1 MCLVAFCHGDPV
13 SSKDWERDWA
23 EGYAE
28 RVYEWI
34 RECKDWE
41 KNLSV
46 EIGKWAKKFAKMEKG
61 PEEARE
67 KLKTDLDKWI
77 DLQFKLLLAFE
88 DLDYGVQDMLDTDF
102 FDEIGEEWDL
112 YSASGWLPDETEE
125 VVDIMSDLKVYL
137 DDLKTGMTALM
148 KEDNEPDKD
157 KDLEKLEDFLKVCK
171 QLGGQIEEL
180 DNDLNEI
187 EKTLEMKNN
196 E

>member
-1 MCLVAFCHGDPV
+1 
-13 SSKDWERDWA
+13 
-23 EGYAE
+23 
-28 RVYEWI
+28 
-34 RECKDWE
+34 
-41 KNLSV
+41 
-46 EIGKWAKKFAKMEKG
+46 MEKG

-88 DLDYGVQDMLDTDF
+88 DLDYEVQDMLDSDF

-137 DDLKTGMTALM
+137 DDLKTGMTTLM

-157 KDLEKLEDFLKVCK
+157 KDLEKLEDFLNVCK

-180 DNDLNEI
+180 DNDLNEV

>member
-1 MCLVAFCHGDPV
+1 
-13 SSKDWERDWA
+13 
-23 EGYAE
+23 
-28 RVYEWI
+28 
-34 RECKDWE
+34 
-41 KNLSV
+41 
-46 EIGKWAKKFAKMEKG
+46 MEKG

-125 VVDIMSDLKVYL
+125 VVDIMSDLKAYM
-137 DDLKTGMTALM
+137 DDLKTGLTALM
-148 KEDNEPDKD
+148 KADNGPDKV
-157 KDLEKLEDFLKVCK
+157 KDLEKLEDFLNVCK

-180 DNDLNEI
+180 DSDLNEI

-196 E
+196 